1 MDLVVLPH
9 TLELSHDP
17 HAALREV
24 QRVLVHEGRVAIA
37 GFNPLSLWGFKQMRV
52 HLLRHLGGRG
62 RLFLPEAG
70 EFLGHRRL
78 RDWLRLL
85 EFEVEAVHFGCWS
98 PAVRSASALARFA
111 WMDRLG
117 ERWWPVFGA
126 TYLVVAV
133 KRTQGAKLVG
143 QTWKT
148 APAVAGAPVSIA
160 GRAGHTRS
168 GAQKI
173 TEE

>member
-1 MDLVVLPH
+1 VSRMDRKSP
-9 TLELSHDP
+9 
-17 HAALREV
+17 
-24 QRVLVHEGRVAIA
+24 
-37 GFNPLSLWGFKQMRV
+37 
-52 HLLRHLGGRG
+52 G
-62 RLFLPEAG
+62 RLS
-70 EFLGHRRL
+70 RS
-78 RDWLRLL
+78 LRLDL
-85 EFEVEAVHFGCWS
+85 ASSGEEQHFGCWS

-160 GRAGHTRS
+160 GRAGHTRA